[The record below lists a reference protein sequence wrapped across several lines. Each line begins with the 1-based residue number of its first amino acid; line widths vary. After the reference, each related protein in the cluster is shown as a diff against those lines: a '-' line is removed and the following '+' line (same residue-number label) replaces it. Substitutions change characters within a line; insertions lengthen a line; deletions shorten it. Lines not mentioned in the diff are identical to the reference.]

1 MMNTH
6 RIAKLVS
13 GFLLCGVLAVGV
25 TGAQAANNVGD
36 LSLALAKGQGIP
48 ATDAQ
53 GAWKA
58 LQGKKWIPEEV
69 FFTDPVS
76 ANVAQ
81 VIAIG
86 MIHSGQKARQVAIA
100 LTAAASIAAVPLK
113 EAVQGIV
120 AAAIAAGVDIN
131 TAAKAAS
138 EGAVKGAA
146 AQVAEVKTKGEYIE
160 RLFLN
165 KSTRRTAV
173 AAYIPKGKAD
183 YAGVVKQLAA
193 KGEKVLVGSKPD
205 DPLTREEFIVLS
217 YLLDGGKPGTSLG
230 EKKLFLKKK
239 GVVRPEDIGL
249 IKSFQGDVTLAHKG
263 AKEGKA
269 VTGNEAILFKDI
281 GETEL
286 DAKMELLFDDGST
299 LTISEDTALTID
311 EMVYDPKTKFRS
323 IKLRVKAGTIRV
335 RTARNDNP
343 KSKFS
348 ILTPTVVAG
357 LRGTDVYMSVT
368 PAGVS
373 NMISNTGANAGNV
386 VMRGVTRADS
396 PPAPATPPPGPPPVL
411 PATPAEAPPAIT
423 VTPGNASSAAVGQ
436 AAPAPP
442 APPAPAAVAA
452 ATTATNIT
460 NPTPPQ
466 AISVSGAAAGPAATA
481 AANGA
486 VAAAQAAGVSV
497 GEVAAAASAGAVT
510 AAAAAG
516 ADVATV
522 ATATANGAVAAAQAA
537 GADVATVASFVSNGA
552 MTAAQAVGANVAAV
566 ASGAGN
572 GAMLAAQAA
581 GGNVAAVATATSQ
594 GAVAWAQ
601 ASGANV
607 AAIAHAA
614 SLGSLQGAQVSGAN
628 TGNVA
633 QAATSGAIAAAAA
646 GGGNIAVVAN
656 ATAQAVVS
664 GTQGMGG
671 NAGVAAQAASSGA
684 LQAAAIAGANIA
696 AIATAMARGCVTAA
710 QAEGAN
716 VGAIAQAASAG
727 AIQAA
732 AAFGGPGFVGPGGPG
747 FVGPGGP
754 GFVDPGGPGFVDP
767 GGPGGPVDPAGP
779 GFVGPAGPGF
789 VDPAGPGFVDPGG
802 PGFVDP
808 GGPGFVDPGGPGFV
822 SPGGPG
828 GPVDPAGPGFVG
840 PAGPGFVDPGG
851 PGFVDPGGPGFVS
864 PGGPGEP
871 PPAFAAVIARAMA
884 QGAMAAA
891 QASGA
896 DIGAVAHGTASG
908 SIAAAHAAGVN
919 VGGVARSMAQA
930 MTQSVDA
937 ASMGIVAQSASSGA
951 VQAAAVSGANMNA
964 VVQAASGGAIRG
976 AAAAGGVNIAV
987 IVQAASAGAVSGAA
1001 VVQQAI
1007 VRGGPISSILGGPIP
1022 GILAGPAGPG
1032 FVGPAGPGF
1041 VDPGGPGFVGPG
1053 GPGSPGPRVVGPAI
1067 PQIDVGAI
1075 ANIVTMGAH
1084 QHVQAVVATGRV
1096 LGGGPGGQGG
1106 PSVFAPA
1113 PTGVYVSG
1121 PGGPGVVDPGGPK
1134 VVGPAGP
1141 GEPGVVG
1148 PAGPGEPGVVGPA
1161 GPGSPGPRVVGPAI
1175 PATTTTH
1182 HQLSANDIDNA
1193 FINAVTAGGTVAQI
1207 NALLGSQDAGNILD
1221 PAVVEA
1227 AILQGGDPSLIS
1239 TIIENIVDV
1248 GDVQGFIDS
1257 GNTDA
1262 GQFLTDEAAATD
1274 ETAAALVAAGTSGN
1288 APVVVKT
1295 STGKEIFNVLL
1306 ETETDGS
1313 LSIFTFIRV
1322 EDPDGVVTLGV
1333 DVKIPNRTNPIGLS
1347 IAGSNHTSLTQPEL
1361 NDTLVKNTFER
1372 SLTAS
1377 LLGIEIPST
1386 GISGDYIFRIED
1398 PDTGTITRTKNF
1410 AGVSGALPAISH
1422 KPNISGTTTTP
1433 TLSISAVSDA
1443 VGYMFIATTSGDPV
1457 RQILFDGV
1465 SGPNLSSSPHITVPA
1480 GILQS
1485 GTQYTFQVEAFDAIT
1500 EEGATRIS
1508 TSAVSS
1514 PYTP

>member
-732 AAFGGPGFVGPGGPG
+732 AAFGGPGFVGPAGPG
-747 FVGPGGP
+747 FVGPG
-754 GFVDPGGPGFVDP
+754 
-767 GGPGGPVDPAGP
+767 
-779 GFVGPAGPGF
+779 
-789 VDPAGPGFVDPGG
+789 
-802 PGFVDP
+802 
-808 GGPGFVDPGGPGFV
+808 
-822 SPGGPG
+822 
-828 GPVDPAGPGFVG
+828 
-840 PAGPGFVDPGG
+840 GPGFVDPGG

-1067 PQIDVGAI
+1067 PPVDVGAI

-1134 VVGPAGP
+1134 
-1141 GEPGVVG
+1141 VVG

-1227 AILQGGDPSLIS
+1227 AILQGVDPSLIS